1 MLNSPKLF
9 TNTIYIMHIQL
20 NIKQATVDGQD
31 GIYIEESLCSRGQIV
46 GRIDSSFHVWEKGG
60 VNYDI
65 AGTVLPH

>member
-1 MLNSPKLF
+1 
-9 TNTIYIMHIQL
+9 MHIQL
-20 NIKQATVDGQD
+20 NIKQANVDGQD